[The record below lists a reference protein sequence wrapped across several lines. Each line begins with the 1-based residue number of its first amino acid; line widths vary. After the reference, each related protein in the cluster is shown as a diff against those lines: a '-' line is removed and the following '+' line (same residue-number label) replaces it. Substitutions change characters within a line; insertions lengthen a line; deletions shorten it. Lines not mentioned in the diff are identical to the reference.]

1 MKKYFFLFGL
11 LVSLAGTAAA
21 QAPNKDL
28 FKAVM
33 KNDASAVEALLKG
46 GADPNAP
53 IEVMPGFKTSFLI
66 TAATNGNLDI
76 VKKLVQYK
84 AQVNTKDASQ
94 ETALMAA
101 AAKGDKAM
109 VEFLLAN
116 GADAKTADGQGNTA
130 LTSAKASGNKEVI
143 SLIEQKSK

>member
-1 MKKYFFLFGL
+1 MKKLLLFFGL
-11 LVSLAGTAAA
+11 LLGVVFTSAA

-33 KNDASAVEALLKG
+33 KNDAAAVETLLKG
-46 GADPNAP
+46 GADANAA
-53 IEVMPGFKTSFLI
+53 IEVMPGFKTTYLI
-66 TAATNGNLDI
+66 TAVTNGNLDI

-84 AQVNTKDASQ
+84 AQVNAKDAGQ

-109 VEFLLAN
+109 VEFLLAS
-116 GADAKTADGQGNTA
+116 GADPKATDSQGNTA
-130 LTSAKASGNKEVI
+130 LNAAKTGGNKDVI